1 MPMTTSRG
9 SKPADTRREQ
19 SGTLRQLLYTRRQ
32 VAQLLG
38 GVDVSTV
45 RRLEKEGRL
54 KGKRLTKSTSGMV
67 FFTAEN
73 VQEVVDEAIDASC

>member
-1 MPMTTSRG
+1 MTTSRG